1 MPKYALTRDM
11 RFSTEQVFSVA
22 ADVDSYKEFLPL
34 VCGSRT
40 YERTTDKDGHETFKG
55 EIRVRYK
62 KLNIDQVI
70 SSLVTLDHK
79 KKTITSVGIAGPF
92 EHMKSQWSFRDR
104 KAGGCSVDFK
114 MDYKLK
120 SRTLQLIVSGM
131 FDLVNRKVLN
141 AFEQRAETLYGDK
154 RARSA

>member
-1 MPKYALTRDM
+1 MPKYALSRDM

-34 VCGSRT
+34 VCDSRT
-40 YERTTDKDGHETFKG
+40 YERTKDKDGRESFKG

-62 KLNIDQVI
+62 KLNIDHLI
-70 SSLVTLDHK
+70 ASKVTLDRE
-79 KKTITSVGIAGPF
+79 KKTVTSVGIAGPF
-92 EHMKSQWSFRDR
+92 EHMHSQWTFRDK

-120 SRTLQLIVSGM
+120 SRTLQLLVSGM
-131 FDLVNRKVLN
+131 FDMVNRKVLS
-141 AFEQRAETLYGDK
+141 AFEQRAEALYGRK
-154 RARSA
+154 TARSA